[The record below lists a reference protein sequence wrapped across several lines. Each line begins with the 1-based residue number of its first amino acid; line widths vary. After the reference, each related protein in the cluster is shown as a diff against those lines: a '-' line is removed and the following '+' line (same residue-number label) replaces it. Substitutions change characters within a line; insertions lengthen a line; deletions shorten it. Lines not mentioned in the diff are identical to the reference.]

1 MTSNVGKIDRMVRII
16 VGLLLIAAPFVT
28 QIGMFQST
36 MGTAIAV
43 IVGVVLIATS
53 AMRFCPAYR
62 ILGIQTCKIK

>member
-53 AMRFCPAYR
+53 AMRFCPLYR
-62 ILGIQTCKIK
+62 IFGIKTCKV